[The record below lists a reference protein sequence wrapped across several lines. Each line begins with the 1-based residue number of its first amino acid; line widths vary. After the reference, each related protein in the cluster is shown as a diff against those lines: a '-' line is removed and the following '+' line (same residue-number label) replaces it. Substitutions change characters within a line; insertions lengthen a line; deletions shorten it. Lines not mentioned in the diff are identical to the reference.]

1 METIVNRVASSGLI
15 TIDLQFLLDNTNFQK
30 LDLRPILW
38 QGLALR
44 EKDLKD
50 FLNQWD
56 PSQMK
61 PGVVWIDLPEDIIV
75 PQWTH
80 LLIQTKIS
88 SDQLHV
94 TKGPLLNAQH
104 AFLRMWI
111 QSLKQEDYQDQRVVI
126 KGCTDER
133 VTSEIQMQLVAKLM
147 PWVKSLMYGEPCSTV
162 PLYKRPS

>member
-1 METIVNRVASSGLI
+1 MEAIVNRVATSGLI

-50 FLNQWD
+50 FLNQWE

-61 PGVVWIDLPEDIIV
+61 PGVVWIDLPDDIIV

-80 LLIQTKIS
+80 LLIQAKIS
-88 SDQLHV
+88 SDQLRV
-94 TKGPLLNAQH
+94 TKGPLLNAQQE
-104 AFLRMWI
+104 FLRMWI
-111 QSLKQEDYQDQRVVI
+111 QSLQQEDYQDKRVVI

-133 VTSEIQMQLVAKLM
+133 ISSEIQMQLVAQLL
-147 PWVKSLMYGEPCSTV
+147 PWVRSLMYGEPCSTV
-162 PLYKRPS
+162 PLYKRPT

>member
-94 TKGPLLNAQH
+94 ARGPLLNAQQ
-104 AFLRMWI
+104 AFLRLWI

-133 VTSEIQMQLVAKLM
+133 VSSEIQMQLVAKLM
-147 PWVKSLMYGEPCSTV
+147 PWVRSLMYGEPCSTV